1 MSIWLENGMDKTDP
15 VAAVEAAM
23 IAIRRRQT
31 RRTFAVQSGGPDPVQ
46 EVLDAIE
53 AAEPDP
59 LGVNG
64 VAAAL
69 GVDQPRASKLVAAA
83 VAAGLVRREADQA
96 DGRRTNLV
104 LTAAGR
110 SQLDAVHT
118 YRRDRFAAAMEDWTR
133 DERTDFAALLTRFV
147 AALDR

>member
-1 MSIWLENGMDKTDP
+1 MDKTDP

-31 RRTFAVQSGGPDPVQ
+31 RRTFAVRSGGPDPVQ
-46 EVLDAIE
+46 EVLDALE
-53 AAEPDP
+53 AAAPEP

-83 VAAGLVRREADQA
+83 VGAGLVRREADQA

-104 LTAAGR
+104 LTADGKA
-110 SQLDAVHT
+110 QLDVVHS
-118 YRRDRFAAAMEDWTR
+118 YRRERFAAAMDEWTV
-133 DERTDFAALLTRFV
+133 DERDNFADLLTRFV
-147 AALDR
+147 TALDR

>member
-1 MSIWLENGMDKTDP
+1 MDKTDP
-15 VAAVEAAM
+15 AAAVEAAM

-83 VAAGLVRREADQA
+83 VTAGLVRREADQA

-110 SQLDAVHT
+110 SQLDTVHAF
-118 YRRDRFAAAMEDWTR
+118 RRDRFAAAMEDWTP
-133 DERTDFAALLTRFV
+133 DERNDFAALLTRFV
-147 AALDR
+147 TALDR

>member
-1 MSIWLENGMDKTDP
+1 LELDMDKSDP
-15 VAAVEAAM
+15 VAEVEAAM

-31 RRTFAVQSGGPDPVQ
+31 RRTFAVESGGPDPVQ

-69 GVDQPRASKLVAAA
+69 AVDQPRASKLVAAA
-83 VAAGLVRREADQA
+83 VSTGLVRREADQA

-104 LTAAGR
+104 LTDAGR
-110 SQLDAVHT
+110 TQLEAVHA
-118 YRRDRFAAAMEDWTR
+118 YRRDRFAAAMNDWTPA
-133 DERTDFAALLTRFV
+133 EQAAFAGLLTRFV
-147 AALDR
+147 TALDR

>member
-1 MSIWLENGMDKTDP
+1 MDKTDP
-15 VAAVEAAM
+15 VAAIETAM

-31 RRTFAVQSGGPDPVQ
+31 RRTFAVQAGGPDPVQ

-53 AAEPDP
+53 ASAPEP

-64 VAAAL
+64 VATAL
-69 GVDQPRASKLVAAA
+69 AVDQPRASKLVAAA
-83 VAAGLVRREADQA
+83 VAAGLVRREADQR

-110 SQLDAVHT
+110 QQLAAVHA
-118 YRRDRFAAAMEDWTR
+118 YRQERFAAAMSDWTPS
-133 DERTDFAALLTRFV
+133 ERQTFADLLTRFLT
-147 AALDR
+147 ALDR

>member
-1 MSIWLENGMDKTDP
+1 MDKTDP
-15 VAAVEAAM
+15 VAEVEAAM

-46 EVLDAIE
+46 EVLDAVE

-64 VAAAL
+64 IATAL

-83 VAAGLVRREADQA
+83 VTAGLVRREADQA

-104 LTAAGR
+104 LTPAGQAR
-110 SQLDAVHT
+110 LDTVHT
-118 YRRDRFAAAMEDWTR
+118 HRQAHFTAAMADWTA
-133 DERTDFAALLTRFV
+133 DERTTFATLLTRFV
-147 AALDR
+147 TALDR

>member
-1 MSIWLENGMDKTDP
+1 MDKADP
-15 VAAVEAAM
+15 VASVEAAM

-31 RRTFAVQSGGPDPVQ
+31 RRTFAVESGGPDLVQ
-46 EVLDAIE
+46 EVLDALE
-53 AAEPDP
+53 AAPEP

-104 LTAAGR
+104 LTADGR
-110 SQLDAVHT
+110 AQLEVVHS
-118 YRRDRFAAAMEDWTR
+118 YRRERFAAAMHDWTPA
-133 DERTDFAALLTRFV
+133 ERQHFADLLTRFLT
-147 AALDR
+147 ALDR